1 MLIDIKST
9 KVYLISP
16 CTGKYKDRL
25 FTVFSRLV
33 TYGFQDI
40 IFFKSVSGTNGTN
53 SLTNT
58 VIEIMKI
65 ELNNNEPFII
75 LEDDCE
81 FFTEYETIEIPNDCD
96 VLYLGAST
104 WVYPYP
110 IETLYSTTRPHIYHN
125 SLNPHI
131 SYNDTLTKIKGMTGG
146 HAILYKSREF
156 MKTFINHI
164 TDIIKSIDNM
174 PHDLLFGSLQFI
186 FNIYALKQP
195 MFYQDFT
202 IGGLEDVTKITFN
215 GQCYT

>member
-1 MLIDIKST
+1 M
-9 KVYLISP
+9 
-16 CTGKYKDRL
+16 
-25 FTVFSRLV
+25 
-33 TYGFQDI
+33 
-40 IFFKSVSGTNGTN
+40 FFKSVSGTNGTN

-156 MKTFINHI
+156 MKTFIN
-164 TDIIKSIDNM
+164 
-174 PHDLLFGSLQFI
+174 
-186 FNIYALKQP
+186 
-195 MFYQDFT
+195 
-202 IGGLEDVTKITFN
+202 
-215 GQCYT
+215 QCLGWFK